1 MYAPPQTPPDAEAR
15 AEAAAKPAAA
25 AHATVQPP
33 ALPPVI
39 RCAYDLSCFSYLLV
53 AAALWAHGAR
63 GTIPGRMLAFM
74 LPAQA
79 AISFLAARKTALAFE
94 AAISSAVRLASI
106 PFSRRSSTRAALRF
120 RRERFLAS
128 LASALACASF
138 FRA

>member
-1 MYAPPQTPPDAEAR
+1 M
-15 AEAAAKPAAA
+15 
-25 AHATVQPP
+25 TV
-33 ALPPVI
+33 
-39 RCAYDLSCFSYLLV
+39 
-53 AAALWAHGAR
+53 
-63 GTIPGRMLAFM
+63 LAFRI
-74 LPAQA
+74 LSLDAFVRAFAAFIAFFAA